1 VGAVVERHL
10 GAGDRTDPERLQR
23 LRHLHGAVE
32 PVVICQ
38 RERAVAL
45 LGRDPRQLDRMRR
58 PVKERVGRV
67 AVELDIWHEHMFAYF
82 NPPSRS
88 PTP

>member
-1 VGAVVERHL
+1 VGAVVECHL
-10 GAGDRTDPERLQR
+10 GASDRADPERLER

-32 PVVICQ
+32 PVVVRQ

-45 LGRDPRQLDRMRR
+45 LRRDPGELDRMRR

-67 AVELDIWHEHMFAYF
+67 AVELDIWHEHMFAYVST
-82 NPPSRS
+82 NPQGV
-88 PTP
+88 